1 MRTTGAFTAD
11 RAHGVEEL
19 QNSEST
25 LLRIQKWNGATVTEP
40 WRDDLTGCASRA
52 SPAAFSGDTRG
63 CRGDTRRARQEH
75 PAQPKDRGAPRRRRL
90 AELSIAQTGGDGRLW
105 GRLPSTWTGDSD
117 SSEAGA
123 DLLPAANAERRD
135 EAGQALPSRHRS
147 PMRCGPTG
155 RIGRPQVEAHGAGV
169 GVDHSAAVAE
179 SRGPEK
185 ESGASAAI
193 AEWDQGVNPGV
204 SLWRRIVR
212 VARG

>member
-1 MRTTGAFTAD
+1 MPR
-11 RAHGVEEL
+11 
-19 QNSEST
+19 Q
-25 LLRIQKWNGATVTEP
+25 
-40 WRDDLTGCASRA
+40 
-52 SPAAFSGDTRG
+52 
-63 CRGDTRRARQEH
+63 RR
-75 PAQPKDRGAPRRRRL
+75 P
-90 AELSIAQTGGDGRLW
+90 AELSIAQTEGEVRLL

-193 AEWDQGVNPGV
+193 AEWDQGVQLGV
-204 SLWRRIVR
+204 SLWRRLVR
-212 VARG
+212 VARGWDYVQTGLSAEPRLQEHGPTQSGNSWLGGRQGQGTRSRLAWGPRISRAFPCCGSSSFSSSLSGR